1 MNKDKDIFDRI
12 MEWKILSI
20 FNPFYKKYKEVLLYL
35 FFGGL
40 TTIISIGSYAFFDVS
55 MHMNPMIVNIF
66 SWILAVLFAYVT
78 NRIWVFDSN
87 AEGMKGIIQEMVSF
101 FGGRVA
107 TLLMEEAILYV
118 GINLLSMNSIGVK
131 VAAQILVLI
140 GNYLI
145 SKLFVFR
152 QTNMKTKRIQY
163 IDLANV
169 ISTFAVVI
177 LHTNGCFWNFSR
189 ERYWLTANVIESL
202 FIFAVPV
209 FFMISSITLMDY
221 QKKYDIKIY
230 LKKRFSKTVIPFL
243 FWTFMGLLFD
253 TFFLHTV
260 KVSDLTLKVLV
271 DGFINNRFVQVYWF
285 FMPLFGIY
293 LSIPLFASIEEGKR
307 IELFKYLF
315 VVGFIFNAT
324 IPFLLSA
331 FHLDITWPLNINVV
345 IGYAIFV
352 VMGYLIH
359 KMDFTP
365 NQRCIIY
372 FLGLAGL
379 LMHFGGT
386 YYESYALGDVSQIY
400 KNLTYAP
407 IVMYSGAFLLFIKQ
421 ISEKLMKTNI
431 SKYVHFIKK
440 YTFPIYLMHYYI
452 IEILNRYLYLTN
464 YTKSIFYRLGM
475 PFIVIPI
482 TIIITALIRKLRLGK
497 KVLP

>member
-1 MNKDKDIFDRI
+1 
-12 MEWKILSI
+12 
-20 FNPFYKKYKEVLLYL
+20 
-35 FFGGL
+35 
-40 TTIISIGSYAFFDVS
+40 
-55 MHMNPMIVNIF
+55 
-66 SWILAVLFAYVT
+66 
-78 NRIWVFDSN
+78 
-87 AEGMKGIIQEMVSF
+87 MV
-101 FGGRVA
+101 
-107 TLLMEEAILYV
+107 
-118 GINLLSMNSIGVK
+118 
-131 VAAQILVLI
+131 
-140 GNYLI
+140 
-145 SKLFVFR
+145 
-152 QTNMKTKRIQY
+152 
-163 IDLANV
+163 
-169 ISTFAVVI
+169 
-177 LHTNGCFWNFSR
+177 
-189 ERYWLTANVIESL
+189 
-202 FIFAVPV
+202 
-209 FFMISSITLMDY
+209 
-221 QKKYDIKIY
+221 
-230 LKKRFSKTVIPFL
+230 
-243 FWTFMGLLFD
+243 LLFD
-253 TFFLHTV
+253 IFFLHTG

-271 DGFINNRFVQVYWF
+271 EGFINTHFVQIYWF
-285 FMPLFGIY
+285 FMSLFGIY

-379 LMHFGGT
+379 LMHFCGT
-386 YYESYALGDVSQIY
+386 YYESYALGDVSHIY

-421 ISEKLMKTNI
+421 ISEKVMKTNI

-440 YTFPIYLMHYYI
+440 YTFPIYLLHYFVMELI
-452 IEILNRYLYLTN
+452 SKNLNLAN
-464 YTKSIFYRLGM
+464 YTKSIIYRLGM

-482 TIIITALIRKLRLGK
+482 TIIVAAFIRKLRLGK

>member
-1 MNKDKDIFDRI
+1 
-12 MEWKILSI
+12 
-20 FNPFYKKYKEVLLYL
+20 
-35 FFGGL
+35 
-40 TTIISIGSYAFFDVS
+40 
-55 MHMNPMIVNIF
+55 
-66 SWILAVLFAYVT
+66 
-78 NRIWVFDSN
+78 
-87 AEGMKGIIQEMVSF
+87 
-101 FGGRVA
+101 
-107 TLLMEEAILYV
+107 
-118 GINLLSMNSIGVK
+118 
-131 VAAQILVLI
+131 
-140 GNYLI
+140 
-145 SKLFVFR
+145 
-152 QTNMKTKRIQY
+152 MKTKRIEY

-177 LHTNGCFWNFSR
+177 LHTNGCFWDFSR
-189 ERYWLTANVIESL
+189 ERYWLTADVIESL

-209 FFMISSITLMDY
+209 FFMISGISLMDY
-221 QKKYDIKIY
+221 QKKYDTKIY

-253 TFFLHTV
+253 IFFLHTV
-260 KVSDLTLKVLV
+260 KASDLTLKVLV
-271 DGFINNRFVQVYWF
+271 DGFINNHFVQIYWF

-293 LSIPLFASIEEGKR
+293 LSIPLFASIEEEKR
-307 IELFKYLF
+307 VELFKYLF
-315 VVGFIFNAT
+315 LIGFIFNGT

-331 FHLDITWPLNINVV
+331 FHIDMAWPLGINVV
-345 IGYAIFV
+345 SGYAIFV

-359 KMDFTP
+359 KIDFTL

-372 FLGLAGL
+372 ILGLAGL

-421 ISEKLMKTNI
+421 ISEKVMKTNI

-452 IEILNRYLYLTN
+452 IEILNRYLHLTN

>member
-1 MNKDKDIFDRI
+1 
-12 MEWKILSI
+12 
-20 FNPFYKKYKEVLLYL
+20 
-35 FFGGL
+35 
-40 TTIISIGSYAFFDVS
+40 
-55 MHMNPMIVNIF
+55 
-66 SWILAVLFAYVT
+66 
-78 NRIWVFDSN
+78 
-87 AEGMKGIIQEMVSF
+87 
-101 FGGRVA
+101 
-107 TLLMEEAILYV
+107 
-118 GINLLSMNSIGVK
+118 
-131 VAAQILVLI
+131 
-140 GNYLI
+140 
-145 SKLFVFR
+145 
-152 QTNMKTKRIQY
+152 MKTKRIEY

-221 QKKYDIKIY
+221 QKKYDTKIY

-253 TFFLHTV
+253 IFFLHTV

-271 DGFINNRFVQVYWF
+271 DGFINNRFVQIYWF

-293 LSIPLFASIEEGKR
+293 LSIPLFASIEEEKR
-307 IELFKYLF
+307 VELFKYLF
-315 VVGFIFNAT
+315 LIGFIFNGT

-331 FHLDITWPLNINVV
+331 FHIDMAWPLGINVV
-345 IGYAIFV
+345 SGYAIFV
-352 VMGYLIH
+352 IIGYLIH
-359 KMDFTP
+359 KIDFTL

-372 FLGLAGL
+372 IFGLAGL

-421 ISEKLMKTNI
+421 ISEKVMKTNI
-431 SKYVHFIKK
+431 SKYVHVIKK

-452 IEILNRYLYLTN
+452 IEILNRYLHLTN

-497 KVLP
+497 KILP

>member
-1 MNKDKDIFDRI
+1 
-12 MEWKILSI
+12 
-20 FNPFYKKYKEVLLYL
+20 
-35 FFGGL
+35 
-40 TTIISIGSYAFFDVS
+40 
-55 MHMNPMIVNIF
+55 
-66 SWILAVLFAYVT
+66 
-78 NRIWVFDSN
+78 
-87 AEGMKGIIQEMVSF
+87 
-101 FGGRVA
+101 
-107 TLLMEEAILYV
+107 
-118 GINLLSMNSIGVK
+118 
-131 VAAQILVLI
+131 
-140 GNYLI
+140 
-145 SKLFVFR
+145 
-152 QTNMKTKRIQY
+152 MKTKRIEY

-221 QKKYDIKIY
+221 QKKYDTKIY

-253 TFFLHTV
+253 IFFLHTV

-379 LMHFGGT
+379 
-386 YYESYALGDVSQIY
+386 
-400 KNLTYAP
+400 
-407 IVMYSGAFLLFIKQ
+407 
-421 ISEKLMKTNI
+421 
-431 SKYVHFIKK
+431 
-440 YTFPIYLMHYYI
+440 
-452 IEILNRYLYLTN
+452 
-464 YTKSIFYRLGM
+464 
-475 PFIVIPI
+475 
-482 TIIITALIRKLRLGK
+482 
-497 KVLP
+497 

>member
-1 MNKDKDIFDRI
+1 
-12 MEWKILSI
+12 
-20 FNPFYKKYKEVLLYL
+20 
-35 FFGGL
+35 
-40 TTIISIGSYAFFDVS
+40 
-55 MHMNPMIVNIF
+55 
-66 SWILAVLFAYVT
+66 
-78 NRIWVFDSN
+78 
-87 AEGMKGIIQEMVSF
+87 
-101 FGGRVA
+101 
-107 TLLMEEAILYV
+107 
-118 GINLLSMNSIGVK
+118 
-131 VAAQILVLI
+131 
-140 GNYLI
+140 
-145 SKLFVFR
+145 
-152 QTNMKTKRIQY
+152 MKTKRIEY
-163 IDLANV
+163 IYLANV
-169 ISTFAVVI
+169 ISTFAVVV
-177 LHTNGCFWNFSR
+177 LHTNGCFWDFSR

-221 QKKYDIKIY
+221 QKKYDTKIY

-253 TFFLHTV
+253 IFFLHTV

-271 DGFINNRFVQVYWF
+271 DGFINNRFVQIYWF
-285 FMPLFGIY
+285 FMPLSGIY

-331 FHLDITWPLNINVV
+331 FHLNITWPLNINVV

-372 FLGLAGL
+372 FLGLSGL
-379 LMHFGGT
+379 LMHFCGT

-407 IVMYSGAFLLFIKQ
+407 IVMYSGAFLLLIKQ
-421 ISEKLMKTNI
+421 ISEKVMKTNI

-452 IEILNRYLYLTN
+452 IEILNRYLHLAN

-475 PFIVIPI
+475 PLVVIPI
-482 TIIITALIRKLRLGK
+482 TIILTALIRKLRVGK

>member
-1 MNKDKDIFDRI
+1 
-12 MEWKILSI
+12 
-20 FNPFYKKYKEVLLYL
+20 
-35 FFGGL
+35 
-40 TTIISIGSYAFFDVS
+40 
-55 MHMNPMIVNIF
+55 
-66 SWILAVLFAYVT
+66 
-78 NRIWVFDSN
+78 
-87 AEGMKGIIQEMVSF
+87 
-101 FGGRVA
+101 
-107 TLLMEEAILYV
+107 
-118 GINLLSMNSIGVK
+118 
-131 VAAQILVLI
+131 
-140 GNYLI
+140 
-145 SKLFVFR
+145 
-152 QTNMKTKRIQY
+152 MKTKRIEY

-202 FIFAVPV
+202 FIFAVSV
-209 FFMISSITLMDY
+209 FFMISSISLMDY
-221 QKKYDIKIY
+221 QKKYDTKIY

-253 TFFLHTV
+253 IFFLHTV

-271 DGFINNRFVQVYWF
+271 DGFINNRFVQIYWF

-293 LSIPLFASIEEGKR
+293 LSIPLFASIEEEKR
-307 IELFKYLF
+307 VELFKYLF
-315 VVGFIFNAT
+315 LIGFIFNGT

-331 FHLDITWPLNINVV
+331 FHIDMAWPLGINVV
-345 IGYAIFV
+345 SGYAIFV

-359 KMDFTP
+359 KMDFTL

-372 FLGLAGL
+372 ILGLAGL

-421 ISEKLMKTNI
+421 IGGKVMKTNI

-452 IEILNRYLYLTN
+452 IEILNRYLHLTN

-482 TIIITALIRKLRLGK
+482 TIIIAALIRKLRLGK
-497 KVLP
+497 KILP

>member
-1 MNKDKDIFDRI
+1 
-12 MEWKILSI
+12 
-20 FNPFYKKYKEVLLYL
+20 
-35 FFGGL
+35 
-40 TTIISIGSYAFFDVS
+40 
-55 MHMNPMIVNIF
+55 
-66 SWILAVLFAYVT
+66 
-78 NRIWVFDSN
+78 
-87 AEGMKGIIQEMVSF
+87 
-101 FGGRVA
+101 
-107 TLLMEEAILYV
+107 
-118 GINLLSMNSIGVK
+118 
-131 VAAQILVLI
+131 
-140 GNYLI
+140 
-145 SKLFVFR
+145 
-152 QTNMKTKRIQY
+152 MKTKRIEY

-209 FFMISSITLMDY
+209 FFMISSISLMDY
-221 QKKYDIKIY
+221 QKKYDTKIY

-253 TFFLHTV
+253 IFFLHTV

-271 DGFINNRFVQVYWF
+271 DGFINNRFVQIYWF

-293 LSIPLFASIEEGKR
+293 LSIPLFASIEEEKR
-307 IELFKYLF
+307 VELFKYLF
-315 VVGFIFNAT
+315 LIGFIFNGT

-331 FHLDITWPLNINVV
+331 FHIDMAWPLGINV
-345 IGYAIFV
+345 ISGYAIFV

-359 KMDFTP
+359 KIDFTL

-372 FLGLAGL
+372 ILGLAGL

-421 ISEKLMKTNI
+421 ISEKVMKTNI

-452 IEILNRYLYLTN
+452 IEILNRYLHLTN

-482 TIIITALIRKLRLGK
+482 TIIIVALIRKLRLGK

>member
-1 MNKDKDIFDRI
+1 
-12 MEWKILSI
+12 
-20 FNPFYKKYKEVLLYL
+20 
-35 FFGGL
+35 
-40 TTIISIGSYAFFDVS
+40 
-55 MHMNPMIVNIF
+55 
-66 SWILAVLFAYVT
+66 
-78 NRIWVFDSN
+78 
-87 AEGMKGIIQEMVSF
+87 
-101 FGGRVA
+101 
-107 TLLMEEAILYV
+107 
-118 GINLLSMNSIGVK
+118 
-131 VAAQILVLI
+131 
-140 GNYLI
+140 
-145 SKLFVFR
+145 
-152 QTNMKTKRIQY
+152 MKTKRIEY

-209 FFMISSITLMDY
+209 FFMISSISLMDY
-221 QKKYDIKIY
+221 QKKYDTKIY

-253 TFFLHTV
+253 IFFLHTV

-271 DGFINNRFVQVYWF
+271 DGFINNRFVQIYWF

-293 LSIPLFASIEEGKR
+293 LSIPLFASIEEEKR
-307 IELFKYLF
+307 VELFKYLF
-315 VVGFIFNAT
+315 LIGFIFNGT

-331 FHLDITWPLNINVV
+331 FHIDMAWPLGINVV
-345 IGYAIFV
+345 SGYAIFV

-359 KMDFTP
+359 KMDFTL

-372 FLGLAGL
+372 ILGLAGL

-421 ISEKLMKTNI
+421 IGGKVMKTNI

-452 IEILNRYLYLTN
+452 IEILNRYLHLTN

-482 TIIITALIRKLRLGK
+482 TIIIAALIRKLRLGK
-497 KVLP
+497 KILP

>member
-1 MNKDKDIFDRI
+1 
-12 MEWKILSI
+12 
-20 FNPFYKKYKEVLLYL
+20 
-35 FFGGL
+35 
-40 TTIISIGSYAFFDVS
+40 
-55 MHMNPMIVNIF
+55 
-66 SWILAVLFAYVT
+66 
-78 NRIWVFDSN
+78 
-87 AEGMKGIIQEMVSF
+87 
-101 FGGRVA
+101 
-107 TLLMEEAILYV
+107 
-118 GINLLSMNSIGVK
+118 
-131 VAAQILVLI
+131 
-140 GNYLI
+140 
-145 SKLFVFR
+145 
-152 QTNMKTKRIQY
+152 
-163 IDLANV
+163 
-169 ISTFAVVI
+169 
-177 LHTNGCFWNFSR
+177 
-189 ERYWLTANVIESL
+189 
-202 FIFAVPV
+202 
-209 FFMISSITLMDY
+209 
-221 QKKYDIKIY
+221 
-230 LKKRFSKTVIPFL
+230 
-243 FWTFMGLLFD
+243 MGLLFD
-253 TFFLHTV
+253 IFFLHTV

-497 KVLP
+497 KILP

>member
-1 MNKDKDIFDRI
+1 
-12 MEWKILSI
+12 
-20 FNPFYKKYKEVLLYL
+20 
-35 FFGGL
+35 
-40 TTIISIGSYAFFDVS
+40 
-55 MHMNPMIVNIF
+55 
-66 SWILAVLFAYVT
+66 
-78 NRIWVFDSN
+78 
-87 AEGMKGIIQEMVSF
+87 
-101 FGGRVA
+101 
-107 TLLMEEAILYV
+107 
-118 GINLLSMNSIGVK
+118 
-131 VAAQILVLI
+131 
-140 GNYLI
+140 
-145 SKLFVFR
+145 
-152 QTNMKTKRIQY
+152 MKTKRIEY

-209 FFMISSITLMDY
+209 FFMISSISLMDY
-221 QKKYDIKIY
+221 QKKYNTKIY

-253 TFFLHTV
+253 IFFLHTV

-307 IELFKYLF
+307 IELLKYLF

-372 FLGLAGL
+372 ILGLAGF

-386 YYESYALGDVSQIY
+386 YFESYALGGVSQIY
-400 KNLTYAP
+400 KNLMQTP
-407 IVMYSGAFLLFIKQ
+407 ILMYSGAIFLFIKQ
-421 ISEKLMKTNI
+421 ISSKVMQTKI
-431 SKYVHFIKK
+431 SKSVQFIKK
-440 YTFPIYLMHYYI
+440 YTFPIYLMLYYI
-452 IEILNRYLYLTN
+452 IEILNRYLHLTN

-475 PFIVIPI
+475 PFFVIPI

>member
-1 MNKDKDIFDRI
+1 MKAQRI
-12 MEWKILSI
+12 E
-20 FNPFYKKYKEVLLYL
+20 
-35 FFGGL
+35 
-40 TTIISIGSYAFFDVS
+40 
-55 MHMNPMIVNIF
+55 
-66 SWILAVLFAYVT
+66 
-78 NRIWVFDSN
+78 
-87 AEGMKGIIQEMVSF
+87 
-101 FGGRVA
+101 
-107 TLLMEEAILYV
+107 
-118 GINLLSMNSIGVK
+118 
-131 VAAQILVLI
+131 
-140 GNYLI
+140 
-145 SKLFVFR
+145 
-152 QTNMKTKRIQY
+152 Y

-169 ISTFAVVI
+169 IATFAVMF
-177 LHTNGCFWNFSR
+177 LHANSCFWDFSK
-189 ERYWLTANVIESL
+189 ERYWITADMIESV

-209 FFMISSITLMDY
+209 FFMISSVALMDY
-221 QKKYDIKIY
+221 QKRYDIKTF

-253 TFFLHTV
+253 IFFLHTV
-260 KVSDLTLKVLV
+260 KVSDLTLKVLT
-271 DGFINNRFVQVYWF
+271 DGFINTHFVQFYWF

-407 IVMYSGAFLLFIKQ
+407 IVMYSGAFFLFIKQ
-421 ISEKLMKTNI
+421 ISEKVMKTNI

-440 YTFPIYLMHYYI
+440 YTFPIYLLHYFVMELI
-452 IEILNRYLYLTN
+452 SKNLNLAN
-464 YTKSIFYRLGM
+464 YTKSIIYRLGM

-482 TIIITALIRKLRLGK
+482 TIIIATLIRKLRLGK

>member
-1 MNKDKDIFDRI
+1 
-12 MEWKILSI
+12 
-20 FNPFYKKYKEVLLYL
+20 
-35 FFGGL
+35 
-40 TTIISIGSYAFFDVS
+40 
-55 MHMNPMIVNIF
+55 
-66 SWILAVLFAYVT
+66 
-78 NRIWVFDSN
+78 
-87 AEGMKGIIQEMVSF
+87 
-101 FGGRVA
+101 
-107 TLLMEEAILYV
+107 
-118 GINLLSMNSIGVK
+118 
-131 VAAQILVLI
+131 
-140 GNYLI
+140 
-145 SKLFVFR
+145 
-152 QTNMKTKRIQY
+152 
-163 IDLANV
+163 
-169 ISTFAVVI
+169 
-177 LHTNGCFWNFSR
+177 
-189 ERYWLTANVIESL
+189 
-202 FIFAVPV
+202 
-209 FFMISSITLMDY
+209 
-221 QKKYDIKIY
+221 
-230 LKKRFSKTVIPFL
+230 
-243 FWTFMGLLFD
+243 MGLLFD

-331 FHLDITWPLNINVV
+331 FHLDITWPLNVNVV

-352 VMGYLIH
+352 AMGYLIY

-407 IVMYSGAFLLFIKQ
+407 IVMYSGEFLLFIKQ
-421 ISEKLMKTNI
+421 ISEKVMKTNI

-440 YTFPIYLMHYYI
+440 YTFPIYLLHYFVMELI
-452 IEILNRYLYLTN
+452 SKNLNLAN
-464 YTKSIFYRLGM
+464 YTKSIIYRLGM

-482 TIIITALIRKLRLGK
+482 TIIVATLIRKLRLGK
-497 KVLP
+497 KILP

>member
-1 MNKDKDIFDRI
+1 
-12 MEWKILSI
+12 
-20 FNPFYKKYKEVLLYL
+20 
-35 FFGGL
+35 
-40 TTIISIGSYAFFDVS
+40 
-55 MHMNPMIVNIF
+55 
-66 SWILAVLFAYVT
+66 
-78 NRIWVFDSN
+78 
-87 AEGMKGIIQEMVSF
+87 
-101 FGGRVA
+101 
-107 TLLMEEAILYV
+107 
-118 GINLLSMNSIGVK
+118 
-131 VAAQILVLI
+131 
-140 GNYLI
+140 
-145 SKLFVFR
+145 
-152 QTNMKTKRIQY
+152 
-163 IDLANV
+163 
-169 ISTFAVVI
+169 
-177 LHTNGCFWNFSR
+177 
-189 ERYWLTANVIESL
+189 
-202 FIFAVPV
+202 
-209 FFMISSITLMDY
+209 
-221 QKKYDIKIY
+221 
-230 LKKRFSKTVIPFL
+230 
-243 FWTFMGLLFD
+243 MGLLFD
-253 TFFLHTV
+253 IFFLHTV

-271 DGFINNRFVQVYWF
+271 DGFINNRFVQIYWF

-324 IPFLLSA
+324 IPFLFSA

-365 NQRCIIY
+365 NQRFIIY

-379 LMHFGGT
+379 SMHFGGT

-421 ISEKLMKTNI
+421 ISEKVMKTNI

-440 YTFPIYLMHYYI
+440 YTFPIYLLHYFVMELI
-452 IEILNRYLYLTN
+452 SKNLNLAN
-464 YTKSIFYRLGM
+464 YTKSIIYRLGM

-482 TIIITALIRKLRLGK
+482 TIIIAALIRKLRLGK

>member
-1 MNKDKDIFDRI
+1 
-12 MEWKILSI
+12 
-20 FNPFYKKYKEVLLYL
+20 
-35 FFGGL
+35 
-40 TTIISIGSYAFFDVS
+40 
-55 MHMNPMIVNIF
+55 
-66 SWILAVLFAYVT
+66 
-78 NRIWVFDSN
+78 
-87 AEGMKGIIQEMVSF
+87 
-101 FGGRVA
+101 
-107 TLLMEEAILYV
+107 
-118 GINLLSMNSIGVK
+118 
-131 VAAQILVLI
+131 
-140 GNYLI
+140 
-145 SKLFVFR
+145 
-152 QTNMKTKRIQY
+152 MKTKRIEY

-209 FFMISSITLMDY
+209 FFMISSISLMDY
-221 QKKYDIKIY
+221 QKKYDTWIY

-253 TFFLHTV
+253 IFFLHTV

-271 DGFINNRFVQVYWF
+271 DGFINNRFVQIYWF

-293 LSIPLFASIEEGKR
+293 LSIPLFASIEEENR
-307 IELFKYLF
+307 VELFKYLF
-315 VVGFIFNAT
+315 LIGFIFNGT

-331 FHLDITWPLNINVV
+331 FHIDMAWPLGINV
-345 IGYAIFV
+345 ISGYAIFV

-359 KMDFTP
+359 KIDFTL

-372 FLGLAGL
+372 ILGLAGL

-421 ISEKLMKTNI
+421 IGGKVMKTNI

-452 IEILNRYLYLTN
+452 IEILNRYLHLTN

-482 TIIITALIRKLRLGK
+482 TIIIAALIRKLRLGK
-497 KVLP
+497 KILP

>member
-1 MNKDKDIFDRI
+1 
-12 MEWKILSI
+12 
-20 FNPFYKKYKEVLLYL
+20 
-35 FFGGL
+35 
-40 TTIISIGSYAFFDVS
+40 
-55 MHMNPMIVNIF
+55 
-66 SWILAVLFAYVT
+66 
-78 NRIWVFDSN
+78 
-87 AEGMKGIIQEMVSF
+87 MK
-101 FGGRVA
+101 
-107 TLLMEEAILYV
+107 
-118 GINLLSMNSIGVK
+118 N
-131 VAAQILVLI
+131 
-140 GNYLI
+140 
-145 SKLFVFR
+145 
-152 QTNMKTKRIQY
+152 KRIEY

-209 FFMISSITLMDY
+209 FFMISSISLMDY
-221 QKKYDIKIY
+221 QKKYNTKIY

-253 TFFLHTV
+253 IFFLHTV

-271 DGFINNRFVQVYWF
+271 DGFINNRFVQIYWF

-293 LSIPLFASIEEGKR
+293 LSIPLFASIEVEKR
-307 IELFKYLF
+307 VELFKYLF
-315 VVGFIFNAT
+315 FIGFIFNGT

-331 FHLDITWPLNINVV
+331 FHIDMTWPLGINVV
-345 IGYAIFV
+345 SGYAIFV

-359 KMDFTP
+359 KIDFTL

-372 FLGLAGL
+372 ILGLAGL

-421 ISEKLMKTNI
+421 ISEKVMKTNI

-452 IEILNRYLYLTN
+452 IEILNRYLHLTN

-482 TIIITALIRKLRLGK
+482 TIIIATLIRKLRLGK

>member
-1 MNKDKDIFDRI
+1 
-12 MEWKILSI
+12 
-20 FNPFYKKYKEVLLYL
+20 
-35 FFGGL
+35 
-40 TTIISIGSYAFFDVS
+40 
-55 MHMNPMIVNIF
+55 
-66 SWILAVLFAYVT
+66 
-78 NRIWVFDSN
+78 
-87 AEGMKGIIQEMVSF
+87 
-101 FGGRVA
+101 
-107 TLLMEEAILYV
+107 
-118 GINLLSMNSIGVK
+118 
-131 VAAQILVLI
+131 
-140 GNYLI
+140 
-145 SKLFVFR
+145 
-152 QTNMKTKRIQY
+152 MKTKRIEY

-209 FFMISSITLMDY
+209 FFMISSISLMDY
-221 QKKYDIKIY
+221 QKKYDTKIY

-253 TFFLHTV
+253 IFFLHTV

-271 DGFINNRFVQVYWF
+271 DGFINNRFVQIYWF

-293 LSIPLFASIEEGKR
+293 LSIPLFASIEEEKR
-307 IELFKYLF
+307 VELFKYLF
-315 VVGFIFNAT
+315 LIGFIFNGT

-331 FHLDITWPLNINVV
+331 FHIDMAWPLGINV
-345 IGYAIFV
+345 ISGYAIFV

-359 KMDFTP
+359 KIDFTL

-372 FLGLAGL
+372 ILGLAGL

-407 IVMYSGAFLLFIKQ
+407 IVMYSDAFLLFIKQ
-421 ISEKLMKTNI
+421 ISEKVMKTNI

-440 YTFPIYLMHYYI
+440 YTFPIYFMHYYI
-452 IEILNRYLYLTN
+452 IEILNRYLHLTN

-482 TIIITALIRKLRLGK
+482 TIIIVALIRKLRLGK

>member
-1 MNKDKDIFDRI
+1 
-12 MEWKILSI
+12 
-20 FNPFYKKYKEVLLYL
+20 
-35 FFGGL
+35 
-40 TTIISIGSYAFFDVS
+40 
-55 MHMNPMIVNIF
+55 
-66 SWILAVLFAYVT
+66 
-78 NRIWVFDSN
+78 
-87 AEGMKGIIQEMVSF
+87 
-101 FGGRVA
+101 
-107 TLLMEEAILYV
+107 
-118 GINLLSMNSIGVK
+118 
-131 VAAQILVLI
+131 
-140 GNYLI
+140 
-145 SKLFVFR
+145 
-152 QTNMKTKRIQY
+152 MKTKRIEY

-221 QKKYDIKIY
+221 QKKYDTKIY
-230 LKKRFSKTVIPFL
+230 LKKGFSKTVIPFL

-253 TFFLHTV
+253 IFFLHTV

-271 DGFINNRFVQVYWF
+271 DGFINNRFVQIYWF

-293 LSIPLFASIEEGKR
+293 LSIPLFASIEEEKR
-307 IELFKYLF
+307 VELFKYLF
-315 VVGFIFNAT
+315 LIGFIFNGT

-331 FHLDITWPLNINVV
+331 FHIDMAWPLGINVV
-345 IGYAIFV
+345 SGYAIFV
-352 VMGYLIH
+352 IIGYLIH
-359 KMDFTP
+359 KIDFTL

-372 FLGLAGL
+372 IFGLAGL

-421 ISEKLMKTNI
+421 ISEKVMKTNI
-431 SKYVHFIKK
+431 SKYVHVIKK

-452 IEILNRYLYLTN
+452 IEILNRYLHLTN

-497 KVLP
+497 KILP

>member
-1 MNKDKDIFDRI
+1 
-12 MEWKILSI
+12 
-20 FNPFYKKYKEVLLYL
+20 
-35 FFGGL
+35 
-40 TTIISIGSYAFFDVS
+40 
-55 MHMNPMIVNIF
+55 
-66 SWILAVLFAYVT
+66 
-78 NRIWVFDSN
+78 
-87 AEGMKGIIQEMVSF
+87 
-101 FGGRVA
+101 
-107 TLLMEEAILYV
+107 
-118 GINLLSMNSIGVK
+118 
-131 VAAQILVLI
+131 
-140 GNYLI
+140 
-145 SKLFVFR
+145 
-152 QTNMKTKRIQY
+152 MKTKRIEY

-189 ERYWLTANVIESL
+189 ERCWLTANVIESL

-209 FFMISSITLMDY
+209 FFMISSISLMDY
-221 QKKYDIKIY
+221 QKKYDTKIY
-230 LKKRFSKTVIPFL
+230 LKERFSKTVIPFL

-253 TFFLHTV
+253 IFFLHTV

-271 DGFINNRFVQVYWF
+271 DGFINNRFVQIYWF

-293 LSIPLFASIEEGKR
+293 LSIPLFASIEEEKR
-307 IELFKYLF
+307 VELFKYLF
-315 VVGFIFNAT
+315 LIGFIFNGT

-331 FHLDITWPLNINVV
+331 FHIDMAWPLGINV
-345 IGYAIFV
+345 ISGYAIFV

-359 KMDFTP
+359 KIDFTL

-372 FLGLAGL
+372 ILGLAGL

-421 ISEKLMKTNI
+421 ISEKVMKTNI

-452 IEILNRYLYLTN
+452 IEILNRYLHLTN

-482 TIIITALIRKLRLGK
+482 TIIIVALIRKLRLGK

>member
-1 MNKDKDIFDRI
+1 
-12 MEWKILSI
+12 
-20 FNPFYKKYKEVLLYL
+20 
-35 FFGGL
+35 
-40 TTIISIGSYAFFDVS
+40 
-55 MHMNPMIVNIF
+55 
-66 SWILAVLFAYVT
+66 
-78 NRIWVFDSN
+78 
-87 AEGMKGIIQEMVSF
+87 
-101 FGGRVA
+101 
-107 TLLMEEAILYV
+107 
-118 GINLLSMNSIGVK
+118 
-131 VAAQILVLI
+131 
-140 GNYLI
+140 
-145 SKLFVFR
+145 
-152 QTNMKTKRIQY
+152 MKTKRIEY

-221 QKKYDIKIY
+221 QKKYDTKIY

-253 TFFLHTV
+253 IFFLHTV

-271 DGFINNRFVQVYWF
+271 DGFINNRFVQIYWF

-293 LSIPLFASIEEGKR
+293 LSIPLFASIEEEKR
-307 IELFKYLF
+307 VELFKYLF
-315 VVGFIFNAT
+315 LIGFIFNGT

-331 FHLDITWPLNINVV
+331 FHIDMAWPLGINVV
-345 IGYAIFV
+345 SGYAIFV

-359 KMDFTP
+359 KIDFTL

-372 FLGLAGL
+372 ILGLAGL

-421 ISEKLMKTNI
+421 ISEKVMKTNI

-440 YTFPIYLMHYYI
+440 YTFPIYLTHYYI
-452 IEILNRYLYLTN
+452 IEILNRYLHLTN

-497 KVLP
+497 KILP